1 MADNKIITDEI
12 LKKATENI
20 LQLMT
25 DNSYKFVP
33 YTQEEIQEVFDLDEV
48 TAQSLS
54 KVINDEFVAKNKVYS
69 NEYTN
74 TLLEKVKAECNQYT
88 VEQIA
93 NSGNLKRKI
102 VTSTTDVTD
111 ESILYLILTDS
122 TNNIYT
128 QYMLIDGTATPLGT
142 TQVDLSDYLLTSD
155 FNTTIADYAKKNET
169 VAQNDVVADLTTL
182 SSSTVLSTQGVS
194 DELDKKVDKT
204 SIVTSINSTSTNDEV
219 ASAKALFDNIKPIN
233 DKLGDI
239 RFIPFPWTRHFKIK
253 FATTSKA
260 LCSIFCS
267 NGSIITIQ
275 TASSKAIIDTSI
287 KILGRADR
295 YFTYEINELEV
306 ELNNVSSN
314 VCGFMIISNDQN
326 ATVELSMDNIP
337 LSNKIPM
344 IIDSLDINN
353 TPVTLPSTMGGSINY
368 KVKNGICYVSAWGV
382 SATVTGDIIVST
394 SMPKCAISSAVDIY
408 NHSSDSICGMLF
420 IEETTTNLVFRCT
433 NINNGGFI
441 SFSYPVAES

>member
-1 MADNKIITDEI
+1 MADNKIITDDI

-54 KVINDEFVAKNKVYS
+54 KVINDEFIAKNKVYS

-102 VTSTTDVTD
+102 VTATSDVTD

-142 TQVDLSDYLLTSD
+142 TQVDLSDYVLITDLDSKLD
-155 FNTTIADYAKKNET
+155 LKANKNE
-169 VAQNDVVADLTTL
+169 VIPQSNVVADLTTV
-182 SSSTVLSTQGVS
+182 SSDTVLSTQGS
-194 DELDKKVDKT
+194 KDELNKKVDKT
-204 SIVTSINSTSTNDEV
+204 SIATSISSTSTDDTV
-219 ASAKALFDNIKPIN
+219 PSAKAVYDNAIK
-233 DKLGDI
+233 DKLGNLTLDYTYKDSDSMNI
-239 RFIPFPWTRHFKIK
+239 TLGHFGAYKFSSPTKGIPSYNVGDWVLINIPWGVNNNVTSMRYANQLLFSPRFEGFWHRTVWNYDSSAYTYAEGDYSVFRKWK
-253 FATTSKA
+253 RV
-260 LCSIFCS
+260 CSIS
-267 NGSIITIQ
+267 VNDITP
-275 TASSKAIIDTSI
+275 TSI
-287 KILGRADR
+287 TNFDSSIFSGAVN
-295 YFTYEINELEV
+295 YE
-306 ELNNVSSN
+306 
-314 VCGFMIISNDQN
+314 
-326 ATVELSMDNIP
+326 
-337 LSNKIPM
+337 
-344 IIDSLDINN
+344 
-353 TPVTLPSTMGGSINY
+353 
-368 KVKNGICYVSAWGV
+368 VKNGICYAVISNF
-382 SATVTGDIIVST
+382 SST
-394 SMPKCAISSAVDIY
+394 STGASMDLCNFITPKMLQTTPIISDTTGEVIGLVYITATKLKVHIY
-408 NHSSDSICGMLF
+408 KSGM
-420 IEETTTNLVFRCT
+420 I
-433 NINNGGFI
+433 GYA

>member
-102 VTSTTDVTD
+102 VTSTSDVTD

-142 TQVDLSDYLLTSD
+142 TQVDLSDYLLISD

-169 VAQNDVVADLTTL
+169 VAQNDVMADLTTL
-182 SSSTVLSTQGVS
+182 SSNTVLSTQGVS

-204 SIVTSINSTSTNDEV
+204 SIVTSVDSTSTDEQIP
-219 ASAKALFDNIKPIN
+219 SAKLLYDNSKVSDVVNLISYVNTDLFD
-233 DKLGDI
+233 
-239 RFIPFPWTRHFKIK
+239 
-253 FATTSKA
+253 
-260 LCSIFCS
+260 
-267 NGSIITIQ
+267 IT
-275 TASSKAIIDTSI
+275 
-287 KILGRADR
+287 
-295 YFTYEINELEV
+295 
-306 ELNNVSSN
+306 
-314 VCGFMIISNDQN
+314 N
-326 ATVELSMDNIP
+326 ATVNVIKSGRHVQLNIQALVFKQDMEGLPNLLILNAIPKEYRP
-337 LSNKIPM
+337 LI
-344 IIDSLDINN
+344 L
-353 TPVTLPSTMGGSINY
+353 T
-368 KVKNGICYVSAWGV
+368 
-382 SATVTGDIIVST
+382 
-394 SMPKCAISSAVDIY
+394 
-408 NHSSDSICGMLF
+408 
-420 IEETTTNLVFRCT
+420 ETTMYSTTNNMSGRGFLDTDGKLYNFFYYDGLKGSPK
-433 NINNGGFI
+433 IGGYLFGTFNYI
-441 SFSYPVAES
+441 SAI

>member
-1 MADNKIITDEI
+1 MADNKIITDDI

-54 KVINDEFVAKNKVYS
+54 KVINDEFIAKNKVYS

-102 VTSTTDVTD
+102 VTSTSDVTD

-169 VAQNDVVADLTTL
+169 VAQNDVVSDLTTL
-182 SSSTVLSTQGVS
+182 SSNTVLSTQGVS

-204 SIVTSINSTSTNDEV
+204 SIVTSISSSSTDDTVPSAKSVDSRIKNMLVCPNDKSPKEFALENSTNGQTIEFVQWGGTNSDSISQYATYKFTRGTDSNWGVLV
-219 ASAKALFDNIKPIN
+219 ATVYDTNYRRNIKYCGF
-233 DKLGDI
+233 DGYRAEGSKWGE
-239 RFIPFPWTRHFKIK
+239 WQKVC
-253 FATTSKA
+253 TTSVADVGLTHIENK
-260 LCSIFCS
+260 
-267 NGSIITIQ
+267 
-275 TASSKAIIDTSI
+275 IDT
-287 KILGRADR
+287 
-295 YFTYEINELEV
+295 TYGTIHNMWYE
-306 ELNNVSSN
+306 
-314 VCGFMIISNDQN
+314 
-326 ATVELSMDNIP
+326 
-337 LSNKIPM
+337 
-344 IIDSLDINN
+344 
-353 TPVTLPSTMGGSINY
+353 
-368 KVKNGICYVSAWGV
+368 VKNGECFVQ
-382 SATVTGDIIVST
+382 
-394 SMPKCAISSAVDIY
+394 VDILKMVT
-408 NHSSDSICGMLF
+408 NTNGATLF
-420 IEETTTNLVFRCT
+420 PVGTLPKPANNRYFCVTSYINSKSALLQITTDGTIKCWSQADLVGYA
-433 NINNGGFI
+433 IHD